1 MTVKTLFHIPSRRQF
16 LFDIFPLGSL
26 LCLGG
31 NNLLALSQSVS
42 KTKDSSVKHKFLE
55 DSEMSFRDVFRFT
68 FQNYYIPCLQR
79 LADEIGRNKLIEMLK
94 RLTSEAVAKSVK
106 KSIENLPNND
116 FSTYVA
122 LSKERRNRF
131 VEHVLTAEV
140 LEETDRDV
148 RTNITECLWAET
160 FREAE
165 AADIGYAAIC
175 YPDFASA
182 SAFNPKIKLVRTKT
196 LMQGYDCCNFH
207 YIWEG

>member
-1 MTVKTLFHIPSRRQF
+1 MASKSSSRNPSRRQF
-16 LFDIFPLGSL
+16 LLNILPVGTL
-26 LCLGG
+26 LCLGSSH
-31 NNLLALSQSVS
+31 LLALSQSVS
-42 KTKDSSVKHKFLE
+42 KTRDSSVKHKFLE
-55 DSEMSFRDVFRFT
+55 DSEMSFKDVFRFT
-68 FQNYYIPCLQR
+68 FQNYYIPCIQR
-79 LADEIGRNKLIEMLK
+79 LSDEIGREKLIEMLK
-94 RLTSEAVAKSVK
+94 RLTSEAVAESVK
-106 KSIENLPNND
+106 KSTENLPNND
-116 FSTYVA
+116 FATYVA
-122 LSKERRNRF
+122 LSEERKNRF

-140 LEETDRDV
+140 LKETESEV

-196 LMQGYDCCNFH
+196 LMQGHECCNFH

>member
-1 MTVKTLFHIPSRRQF
+1 MTVKTSFHIPSRREF
-16 LFDIFPLGSL
+16 LLNILPVGSL

-31 NNLLALSQSVS
+31 NNLLASSQSVS
-42 KTKDSSVKHKFLE
+42 KTKDSSLKHKFLE
-55 DSEMSFRDVFRFT
+55 DSDMSFRDVFRFT
-68 FQNYYIPCLQR
+68 FQNYYIPCIQR
-79 LADEIGRNKLIEMLK
+79 LADEIGREKLIEMLK

-106 KSIENLPNND
+106 KSMENLPDND
-116 FSTYVA
+116 FATYVA
-122 LSKERRNRF
+122 LSKERKNRF

-140 LEETDRDV
+140 LEETDREV

-160 FREAE
+160 FRKAE

-196 LMQGYDCCNFH
+196 LMQGHDCCDFH

>member
-1 MTVKTLFHIPSRRQF
+1 MTLKGSLSIPSRRQF
-16 LFDIFPLGSL
+16 LLNFLPVGSL
-26 LCLGG
+26 LCLSG
-31 NNLLALSQSVS
+31 NNLLSLSQSES
-42 KTKDSSVKHKFLE
+42 KTADSPIKHKFLE
-55 DSEMSFRDVFRFT
+55 DSEMSFKDLFRFT
-68 FQNYYIPCLQR
+68 FQNYYIPCIQR
-79 LADEIGRNKLIEMLK
+79 LADEIGREKLIEMLK

-116 FSTYVA
+116 FPTYVA
-122 LSKERRNRF
+122 LSKKRKNRF

-140 LEETDRDV
+140 LKETETEV

-160 FREAE
+160 FREEDAS
-165 AADIGYAAIC
+165 DIGYAAIC

-196 LMQGYDCCNFH
+196 LMQGDDCCNFH

>member
-1 MTVKTLFHIPSRRQF
+1 MTVKASFLIPSRRKF
-16 LFDIFPLGSL
+16 LFNTLPGGLL

-42 KTKDSSVKHKFLE
+42 ETKEPSSKHKFLE
-55 DSEMSFRDVFRFT
+55 NSEMSFRDVFRFT
-68 FQNYYIPCLQR
+68 FQNYYIPCIQR
-79 LADEIGRNKLIEMLK
+79 LSNEIGREKLIETLK

-116 FSTYVA
+116 FATYVA
-122 LSKERRNRF
+122 LSKERKNRF

-140 LEETDRDV
+140 LEETEKEV
-148 RTNITECLWAET
+148 RTDITECLWAET

-182 SAFNPKIKLVRTKT
+182 SAFNPNIKLVRTKT
-196 LMQGYDCCNFH
+196 LMQGDDRCDFH